1 MIHREKG
8 GRFLMAS
15 IEGSMAAMSKA
26 LESQNLIAELVTEA
40 TKVMD
45 PNAAANTSTG
55 TSEAVVEVSSAV
67 TGLGRVLDLII

>member
-1 MIHREKG
+1 
-8 GRFLMAS
+8 MAS

-26 LESQNLIAELVTEA
+26 LESQNLIAELVTEGA
-40 TKVMD
+40 EVMD

-55 TSEAVVEVSSAV
+55 TSEAVAEVSSAV